1 VRRIDARPI
10 PDQPGEIRAVMIVR
24 NELLRLEANL
34 RHHRDLGV
42 DRFFV
47 IDNGSDDGTIEFLE
61 TQPDVHLFSTT
72 DKFSSSW
79 GGALW
84 KNALLDA
91 YATGHWVLNLDA
103 DELFV
108 FPRYEALGL
117 RNFCAFL
124 DGAGARGVFCLMLDM
139 YSDRPL
145 AETRHPPGAALVET
159 CPYFDR
165 RTYRLLPAETLF
177 PPMQIYGGVR
187 ERLFGQHLGDR
198 YRAPMIAKVPLVK
211 WAAGDRYTAATHHM
225 TPVPLAD
232 VTGVLLHFKF
242 LSDFA
247 SRAAIETARGEH
259 YQDSIEYRAYLE
271 LVRDHGL
278 TDLMAEVSARYE
290 NSAQLVRMHMM
301 QTSAALEAFA
311 PLRPSTSG

>member
-10 PDQPGEIRAVMIVR
+10 PDRPGEIRGVLVVR
-24 NELLRLEANL
+24 NEALRLESTL

-42 DRFFV
+42 DRFF
-47 IDNGSDDGTIEFLE
+47 ILDNGSDDGTIELLE
-61 TQPDVHLFSTT
+61 TQPDVHLLSTT
-72 DKFSSSW
+72 DKFSDSW

-91 YATGHWVLNLDA
+91 YATGHWALTLDA

-108 FPRYEALGL
+108 FPRYEAIGL

-124 DGAGARGVFCLMLDM
+124 DGTGARGVFCLMLDM

-145 AETRHPPGAALVET
+145 SETRHAPGASLIET
-159 CPYFDR
+159 CPFFDR
-165 RTYRLLPAETLF
+165 RTYQLLRAEGLF

-187 ERLFGQHLGDR
+187 ERLFRRHLGDR
-198 YRAPMIAKVPLVK
+198 YRAPMIAKAPLVK

-259 YQDSIEYRAYLE
+259 YQESVEYRAYLE

-278 TDLMAEVSARYE
+278 TDLMADVSVRYE
-290 NSAQLVRMHMM
+290 DSAQLVRMNMM
-301 QTSAALEAFA
+301 QTTAALEAFA
-311 PLRPSTSG
+311 PAPPPA

>member
-24 NELLRLEANL
+24 NEVLRLESNL
-34 RHHRDLGV
+34 KHHRDLGV

-61 TQPDVHLFSTT
+61 AQPDVHLFATA

-108 FPRYEALGL
+108 FPRFEALGL
-117 RNFCAFL
+117 RNFCTFL
-124 DGAGARGVFCLMLDM
+124 DGADARGVFCLMLDM
-139 YSDRPL
+139 YSDRSP
-145 AETRHPPGAALVET
+145 AETRHPPGASLIET
-159 CPYFDR
+159 CPFFDR
-165 RTYRLLPAETLF
+165 RTYQLLRAEGLF

-187 ERLFGQHLGDR
+187 ERLFRQHLGDR
-198 YRAPMIAKVPLVK
+198 YRAPMISKVPLVK
-211 WAAGDRYTAATHHM
+211 WAVGDRFTAASHHM

-247 SRAAIETARGEH
+247 SRAAIESARGEH
-259 YQDSIEYRAYLE
+259 YLNSIEYRAYLE

-278 TDLMAEVSARYE
+278 VDLMADVSARYE
-290 NSAQLVRMHMM
+290 DSAQLVRMNMM
-301 QTSAALEAFA
+301 QTTAALEAFA
-311 PLRPSTSG
+311 RGPASA